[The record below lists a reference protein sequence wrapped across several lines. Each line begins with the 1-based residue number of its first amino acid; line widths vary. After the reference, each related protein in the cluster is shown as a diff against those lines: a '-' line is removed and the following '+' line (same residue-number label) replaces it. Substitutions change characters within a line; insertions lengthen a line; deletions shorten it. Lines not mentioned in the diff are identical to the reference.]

1 MKPETNPI
9 LTVTEVIPVY
19 CLDWPARYRLWVGRG
34 GVFLVA
40 ASEAALVQARAEVT
54 GRLPTI
60 KVQETMHTS
69 KEALL
74 VQAAS
79 GRELTSAEVEH
90 ILKVLSEKPDP
101 VKPGP
106 ERSVSSRRTAEVRR
120 VRLKDVPATFY
131 VGPAGV
137 LVVSEFYLVADTEA
151 RKVWENSGGRLP
163 VLPAVI
169 GQGMAGSVRVFKD
182 EEELKAYLRGGE
194 KLDSREVRAVAGWLR
209 NQSLPLPE
217 IQEKEGRY
225 HLGADEV
232 IGAKEEI
239 PQGPVVQR
247 YDFVVTFYVGPA
259 GIVIV
264 SETGLIADSEA
275 RMVWE
280 MSGRT
285 LSALPVVIG
294 RVSTGSV
301 RTFADQKAVTEYLRG
316 AEKLDERE
324 IRGVAGWLKRRD
336 SPVPKIRKKW
346 RPLWPN
352 RARVTG
358 REHRP
363 GRRWRLPGLKRV
375 LFYGVLTL
383 FSIEIAGVL
392 LAAVLTTFFFPVR
405 AWEDG
410 SDVIAVFIM
419 ITPLLLRFVAFLG
432 YSKRDFLRWRGFV
445 LLGVGAL
452 EVYLG
457 WTMQDQLGWFL
468 MLVGSSSIAW
478 WLLGLMPERK
488 SHSLTVSN
496 TSGIYQ

>member
-1 MKPETNPI
+1 M
-9 LTVTEVIPVY
+9 
-19 CLDWPARYRLWVGRG
+19 
-34 GVFLVA
+34 
-40 ASEAALVQARAEVT
+40 
-54 GRLPTI
+54 I

-79 GRELTSAEVEH
+79 GRELTNAEVEH

-101 VKPGP
+101 VKPRP

-120 VRLKDVPATFY
+120 VRLENIPATFY

-137 LVVSEFYLVADTEA
+137 LVASEFYLVADTEA
-151 RKVWENSGGRLP
+151 RKVWEKSGGRLP

-169 GQGMAGSVRVFKD
+169 RKEGAGSVRVFKD

-194 KLDSREVRAVAGWLR
+194 KLDSQEVRAVAGWLT

-225 HLGADEV
+225 HLHADEV

-247 YDFVVTFYVGPA
+247 YGFAVTFYVGPA

-264 SETGLIADSEA
+264 SEAGLIADSEA

-280 MSGRT
+280 MSGRK
-285 LSALPVVIG
+285 LSALPAVIG
-294 RVSTGSV
+294 SAGTGSV
-301 RTFADQKAVTEYLRG
+301 RSFADKTAVIAYLRG

-324 IRGVAGWLKRRD
+324 IRAVAGWLKRRD

-346 RPLWPN
+346 KRLWPHG
-352 RARVTG
+352 ARVTS

-363 GRRWRLPGLKRV
+363 RRRWRWPGLKRV

-383 FSIEIAGVL
+383 FSLELAGVL
-392 LAAVLTTFFFPVR
+392 LAAVLTSFFLPAR
-405 AWEDG
+405 AWDDG

-419 ITPLLLRFVAFLG
+419 IAPLLLRFVAFLG

-468 MLVGSSSIAW
+468 ALVGSVSIAW

-496 TSGIYQ
+496 TSGIYR